1 MDGLTLAP
9 SSTLAP
15 SIFGRMSALAD
26 PLRCRAL
33 LLLERGEL
41 TVSELCTVLQLPQ
54 STVSRHLKTLADDGW
69 VQVRPEGTSRLS
81 PSSLTRIEPGTRL
94 VLPSPNGAA
103 LSLLAGSL
111 GHTVVA
117 GCIRNAAAV
126 AEGLTTAGT
135 IAVIA
140 AGERWEDGSLRPAVE
155 DFLGAGTVIA
165 ATAAKSWSPEAHVAA
180 ASFLAVQPHL
190 AVTLREAMSGREL
203 IEHGFAADVELAA
216 ELNASTTFPRMNHG
230 FFSSP

>member
-1 MDGLTLAP
+1 VDVLSFTTTVDIATAAGAVIFPFGFGDDRATAFANEQNAVLAGSREEDGF
-9 SSTLAP
+9 S
-15 SIFGRMSALAD
+15 
-26 PLRCRAL
+26 
-33 LLLERGEL
+33 
-41 TVSELCTVLQLPQ
+41 
-54 STVSRHLKTLADDGW
+54 
-69 VQVRPEGTSRLS
+69 LS

-216 ELNASTTFPRMNHG
+216 ELNVSTTFPRMNHG

>member
-1 MDGLTLAP
+1 MQRLGTTADTIVVVDVLSFTTTVDIATAAGAVIFPFGFGDDRAAAFAGEQNAVLAGSREEDGF
-9 SSTLAP
+9 S
-15 SIFGRMSALAD
+15 
-26 PLRCRAL
+26 
-33 LLLERGEL
+33 
-41 TVSELCTVLQLPQ
+41 
-54 STVSRHLKTLADDGW
+54 
-69 VQVRPEGTSRLS
+69 LS

-117 GCIRNAAAV
+117 ACIRNAAAV

-155 DFLGAGTVIA
+155 DFLGAGAVIA
-165 ATAAKSWSPEAHVAA
+165 ASAAKSRSPEAHVAA
-180 ASFLAVQPHL
+180 ASFLAAQPHL
-190 AVTLREAMSGREL
+190 DVTLRDAMSGREL
-203 IEHGFAADVELAA
+203 IERGFAADVELAA
-216 ELNASTTFPRMNHG
+216 ELNASATFPRMDHG